1 MTTTRKIFILST
13 EYHFGIINRG
23 NRRAG
28 SFINLTKQNLAR
40 DKKCNF
46 KLNKDIQIMHTHSY
60 WHTKFRKEPNIV
72 GTPPPPL
79 PHHHHHQPYKNWV
92 TWGVWHFLLE
102 RRDKPFFTT
111 LQFSLI
117 AFTFLDLQSFELAMY
132 DFHPRSHPRLVLK
145 PGIIYTFLIYS
156 VILFVKCMKIKI
168 KNWNN

>member
-1 MTTTRKIFILST
+1 
-13 EYHFGIINRG
+13 
-23 NRRAG
+23 
-28 SFINLTKQNLAR
+28 
-40 DKKCNF
+40 
-46 KLNKDIQIMHTHSY
+46 MHTHSY

-72 GTPPPPL
+72 GTPPPL
-79 PHHHHHQPYKNWV
+79 PHHHHQPYKNWV

-102 RRDKPFFTT
+102 RRDKPLKGGIDVEMVGGEGVATFFTT

-117 AFTFLDLQSFELAMY
+117 AFTFLDLQSFELAIY
-132 DFHPRSHPRLVLK
+132 DFHPCSHPSLVLK